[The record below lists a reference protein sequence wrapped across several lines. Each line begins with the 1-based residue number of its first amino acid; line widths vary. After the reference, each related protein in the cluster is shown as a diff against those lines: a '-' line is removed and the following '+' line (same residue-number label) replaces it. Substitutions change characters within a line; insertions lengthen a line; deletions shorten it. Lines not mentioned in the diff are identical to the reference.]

1 MRCVN
6 CRTPL
11 TAGEFSC
18 PVCGAVPVAA
28 ATRHVPFVGMGLGAF
43 FGRTWGWLV
52 GIVVVAVC
60 CGGGGWAVFRDP
72 LTPEQVVYRYFEALA
87 DRDADEARSYLVRG
101 PDEDVETVLLDDDTV
116 EHKDY
121 TPPGHLEIEELV
133 PEENRLAATM
143 QVSYQVAGVTYHR
156 EFRFTRDYT
165 RESWRIHRGWFSM
178 PANTRTAFPLVVA
191 GTLVPRSKLG
201 YVPAFPGAYV
211 VRLASNP
218 IFEARPVTVVPG
230 TGEAPA
236 LHLRLRGDRQPELE
250 RQVREHLD
258 TCATRID
265 PEPAGCP
272 FERVPD
278 VAYPSTVLRR
288 IIAYPSV
295 EVLVDGAHLLVASGT
310 PGRVEVRDGASGES
324 SAPAAEEQIVLAGSL
339 QIDGD
344 RFTFIPG

>member
-18 PVCGAVPVAA
+18 PVCGAAPVAA

-87 DRDADEARSYLVRG
+87 NRDADEARSYLVRG

-133 PEENRLAATM
+133 PEENRLAA
-143 QVSYQVAGVTYHR
+143 SGER
-156 EFRFTRDYT
+156 SR
-165 RESWRIHRGWFSM
+165 WSM
-178 PANTRTAFPLVVA
+178 RKPWSRCQ
-191 GTLVPRSKLG
+191 
-201 YVPAFPGAYV
+201 
-211 VRLASNP
+211 
-218 IFEARPVTVVPG
+218 
-230 TGEAPA
+230 APA
-236 LHLRLRGDRQPELE
+236 W
-250 RQVREHLD
+250 
-258 TCATRID
+258 
-265 PEPAGCP
+265 
-272 FERVPD
+272 
-278 VAYPSTVLRR
+278 
-288 IIAYPSV
+288 
-295 EVLVDGAHLLVASGT
+295 
-310 PGRVEVRDGASGES
+310 
-324 SAPAAEEQIVLAGSL
+324 
-339 QIDGD
+339 
-344 RFTFIPG
+344 